1 MKTLI
6 MEKKWLSVDEA
17 GEYLG
22 VKRDTI
28 YRWVDKRG
36 LPSYRLG
43 RLLKF
48 NTDELDEW
56 VKRGR
61 VEEKKK
67 TERTGVQK

>member
-1 MKTLI
+1 MKTLT

-61 VEEKKK
+61 VEEKN
-67 TERTGVQK
+67 TPETGAQK

>member
-1 MKTLI
+1 MKTLT

-61 VEEKKK
+61 VEEKK
-67 TERTGVQK
+67 TPEQTGAQK